1 MCHTNRVH
9 LGYNSKS
16 YNGNNVAT
24 NSEVEKTKYS
34 RNDRP
39 TTVQTSADIFPAIA
53 PTLKGII

>member
-9 LGYNSKS
+9 LGYYSKS
-16 YNGNNVAT
+16 YNGNNVAA
-24 NSEVEKTKYS
+24 NSKVEETK
-34 RNDRP
+34 DRRDDRS